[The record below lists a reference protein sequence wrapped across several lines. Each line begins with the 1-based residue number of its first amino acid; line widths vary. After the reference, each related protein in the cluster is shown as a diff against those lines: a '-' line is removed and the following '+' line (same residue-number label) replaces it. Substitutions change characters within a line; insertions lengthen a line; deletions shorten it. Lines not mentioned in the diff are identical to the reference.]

1 MQLLP
6 ATVLIITLSLLSPI
20 NGFAGVG
27 KVTEQTGPTEI
38 LREKKSIS
46 SSVNTGVEMNDTVS
60 TARAK
65 AELTFEDKTTVKL
78 TEHSKLVIDDFVYDP
93 KKGTGKLALNMA
105 MGTARY
111 ASGQIAKNNPQ
122 QVAIKTPTAS
132 IAVRGT
138 DFSMT
143 VDELGRSLVILL
155 PSCDSKGCVTGAIEV
170 SNLAGVVLLDVP
182 YQATLVSSAN
192 TPPSPPAIVKLDQA
206 NINNMLIIS
215 RPPEIKDD
223 TQAGTTKKEK
233 SILDFNALDVDLL
246 KFSALDENKLDNNR
260 ELDRNDLNTDLLAY
274 NALNELDRQNAS
286 LLSDE
291 LDIPV
296 LPGYA
301 SNKSLGLLYYF
312 NDDQSKV
319 TLYKAGTHN
328 ATVTFDT
335 SRSATYTLNT
345 RRSDYNTKYQQRKYQ
360 HDNRYTKL
368 TQHLCFSAAAVNILY
383 PTPIKIIK
391 LGSEN
396 EKNNNSHNCGIDG
409 IIGCLGT
416 DRQCNW
422 HRNGTTTKR
431 LGQSRR

>member
-1 MQLLP
+1 MRLLP

-20 NGFAGVG
+20 NSFAGVG

-38 LREKKSIS
+38 LREKKSIP

-60 TARAK
+60 TAKGK
-65 AELTFEDKTTVKL
+65 AELTFDDKTTVKL
-78 TEHSKLVIDDFVYDP
+78 TEHSKLIIDDFVYDP

-182 YQATLVSSAN
+182 YQATLVSSASS
-192 TPPSPPAIVKLDQA
+192 PPSQPTIVKLDQA

-215 RPPEIKDD
+215 RPPEVKDD
-223 TQAGTTKKEK
+223 TQAGTAKKEK

-246 KFSALDENKLDNNR
+246 KFSALDENKLDNIK
-260 ELDRNDLNTDLLAY
+260 ELDRNDLNTDLLAF
-274 NALNELDRQNAS
+274 NSLNELDRQNDS
-286 LLSDE
+286 LLSNE
-291 LDIPV
+291 LDNPI
-296 LPGYA
+296 LPGYSA
-301 SNKSLGLLYYF
+301 NKSLGLLYYF
-312 NDDQSKV
+312 NDDSSKV

-328 ATVTFDT
+328 ATATFDAVK
-335 SRSATYTLNT
+335 SATFTLVQDGQTIIQNINKGST
-345 RRSDYNTKYQQRKYQ
+345 STVTITQR
-360 HDNRYTKL
+360 
-368 TQHLCFSAAAVNILY
+368 
-383 PTPIKIIK
+383 
-391 LGSEN
+391 
-396 EKNNNSHNCGIDG
+396 
-409 IIGCLGT
+409 
-416 DRQCNW
+416 
-422 HRNGTTTKR
+422 
-431 LGQSRR
+431 

>member
-6 ATVLIITLSLLSPI
+6 ATVLIITFALLSPTTSI
-20 NGFAGVG
+20 AGVG

-38 LREKKSIS
+38 LREKKSIP

-60 TARAK
+60 TAKGK
-65 AELTFEDKTTVKL
+65 AELTFDDKTTVKL
-78 TEHSKLVIDDFVYDP
+78 TEHSKLIIDDFVYDP

-122 QVAIKTPTAS
+122 QVAIKTPTAT

-182 YQATLVSSAN
+182 YQATMVNSTSS
-192 TPPSPPAIVKLDQA
+192 PPSQPAIVKLDQA

-215 RPPEIKDD
+215 KPPEVQDD
-223 TQAGTTKKEK
+223 THAGTAKKEK
-233 SILDFNALDVDLL
+233 SILDFNILDVDLL
-246 KFSALDENKLDNNR
+246 KYSALDENKLDNNK
-260 ELDRNDLNTDLLAY
+260 ELDRNDLNTDLLAF

-286 LLSDE
+286 LLSNE

-296 LPGYA
+296 LPGYSA
-301 SNKSLGLLYYF
+301 NKPLGLLYYF

-328 ATVTFDT
+328 ATATFDT
-335 SRSATYTLNT
+335 TKSATFTLVQDGQTIIQNVNKGST
-345 RRSDYNTKYQQRKYQ
+345 STVSITQR
-360 HDNRYTKL
+360 
-368 TQHLCFSAAAVNILY
+368 
-383 PTPIKIIK
+383 
-391 LGSEN
+391 
-396 EKNNNSHNCGIDG
+396 
-409 IIGCLGT
+409 
-416 DRQCNW
+416 
-422 HRNGTTTKR
+422 
-431 LGQSRR
+431 

>member
-1 MQLLP
+1 MRLLP
-6 ATVLIITLSLLSPI
+6 ATVLITTLLLLSPI
-20 NGFAGVG
+20 NSFAGIG

-65 AELTFEDKTTVKL
+65 AELTFDDKTTVKL

-122 QVAIKTPTAS
+122 QVAIKTPTAT

-155 PSCDSKGCVTGAIEV
+155 PSCDDKGCVTGAIEV
-170 SNLAGVVLLDVP
+170 SNLAGMVLLDIP
-182 YQATLVSSAN
+182 YQATMVSSASSM
-192 TPPSPPAIVKLDQA
+192 PSQPVIVKLDQA

-215 RPPEIKDD
+215 KPPEVPADVA
-223 TQAGTTKKEK
+223 AGTAMKEK

-246 KFSALDENKLDNNR
+246 KFSALDDNKLDNFR
-260 ELDRNDLNTDLLAY
+260 ELDRNDLNADLLAY
-274 NALNELDRQNAS
+274 NELNELDRQNAS
-286 LLSDE
+286 LLGDE

-296 LPGYA
+296 LPGYSA
-301 SNKSLGLLYYF
+301 NKTLGLLYYF
-312 NDDQSKV
+312 NDDASKITV
-319 TLYKAGTHN
+319 YKAGTHN

-335 SRSATYTLNT
+335 GRSATFTLIQDGQTIIQNINKGST
-345 RRSDYNTKYQQRKYQ
+345 STIIV
-360 HDNRYTKL
+360 
-368 TQHLCFSAAAVNILY
+368 TQN
-383 PTPIKIIK
+383 
-391 LGSEN
+391 
-396 EKNNNSHNCGIDG
+396 
-409 IIGCLGT
+409 
-416 DRQCNW
+416 
-422 HRNGTTTKR
+422 
-431 LGQSRR
+431 

>member
-6 ATVLIITLSLLSPI
+6 ATVLITILTLLSPI
-20 NGFAGVG
+20 NSFAGVG

-46 SSVNTGVEMNDTVS
+46 SNVNTGVEMNDTVS
-60 TARAK
+60 TAKGK
-65 AELTFEDKTTVKL
+65 AELTFDDKTTVKL

-122 QVAIKTPTAS
+122 QVAIKTPTAT

-182 YQATLVSSAN
+182 YQATMVSS
-192 TPPSPPAIVKLDQA
+192 TSSPPSQPAIVKLDQA

-215 RPPEIKDD
+215 KPPEVQDD
-223 TQAGTTKKEK
+223 TNAGTSKKEK
-233 SILDFNALDVDLL
+233 GILDFNILDVDLL
-246 KFSALDENKLDNNR
+246 KYSALDENKLDNNK
-260 ELDRNDLNTDLLAY
+260 ELDRNDLNTDLLAF
-274 NALNELDRQNAS
+274 NALNELDRQNAL
-286 LLSDE
+286 LLSNE
-291 LDIPV
+291 MDIPV
-296 LPGYA
+296 LPGYSA
-301 SNKSLGLLYYF
+301 NKSLGLLYYF
-312 NDDQSKV
+312 NDDSSKV

-328 ATVTFDT
+328 ATASFDTTRNVTFTLVQDGQTIIQNVNKGST
-335 SRSATYTLNT
+335 STLT
-345 RRSDYNTKYQQRKYQ
+345 ITQR
-360 HDNRYTKL
+360 
-368 TQHLCFSAAAVNILY
+368 
-383 PTPIKIIK
+383 
-391 LGSEN
+391 
-396 EKNNNSHNCGIDG
+396 
-409 IIGCLGT
+409 
-416 DRQCNW
+416 
-422 HRNGTTTKR
+422 
-431 LGQSRR
+431 